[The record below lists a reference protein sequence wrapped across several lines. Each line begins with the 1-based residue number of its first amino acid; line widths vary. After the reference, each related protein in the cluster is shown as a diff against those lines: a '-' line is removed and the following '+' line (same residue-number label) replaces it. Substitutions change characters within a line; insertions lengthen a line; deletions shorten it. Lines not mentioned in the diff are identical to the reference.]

1 MGEEEV
7 EAVEAEV
14 EGVEVVVEGVEVVV
28 EGVEVVVEVNNFS
41 CHPSKYFSQH
51 AIGLKAPRDLIFPI
65 SYLQKCWHTRTG
77 F

>member
-1 MGEEEV
+1 MGEEE
-7 EAVEAEV
+7 EEAEVGEEGV
-14 EGVEVVVEGVEVVV
+14 EGVEA
-28 EGVEVVVEVNNFS
+28 VVEVNNFS

-51 AIGLKAPRDLIFPI
+51 AIGLNAPRDLIFPI

>member
-7 EAVEAEV
+7 E
-14 EGVEVVVEGVEVVV
+14 GVES
-28 EGVEVVVEVNNFS
+28 VVEVNNFS

-51 AIGLKAPRDLIFPI
+51 AIGLNAPRDLIFPI
-65 SYLQKCWHTRTG
+65 SYLQKSWHTRTG

>member
-1 MGEEEV
+1 MGEVGEAEV
-7 EAVEAEV
+7 GEVGEAVEAEV
-14 EGVEVVVEGVEVVV
+14 EGV

-41 CHPSKYFSQH
+41 CHPSKYFSHH
-51 AIGLKAPRDLIFPI
+51 AIGLNAPRDLIFPI

>member
-1 MGEEEV
+1 MGEEE
-7 EAVEAEV
+7 
-14 EGVEVVVEGVEVVV
+14 
-28 EGVEVVVEVNNFS
+28 VEVNNFS

-51 AIGLKAPRDLIFPI
+51 AIGLNAPRDLIFPI